1 MHPGRTREVTGRL
14 RQAETCSLC
23 TLEGNWFHIC
33 SIMCTHPTMRDF
45 LYTVRHNA
53 VGRTLLHAMRQG
65 KLGRWL
71 TLTSFG
77 RVDNQAEQQTV
88 PEWMLPA
95 AAKAA
100 LRRERSAAGAEGEA
114 AGGGEPPTGGVR
126 PDIVVLEGW
135 PETADPPEGP

>member
-1 MHPGRTREVTGRL
+1 
-14 RQAETCSLC
+14 
-23 TLEGNWFHIC
+23 
-33 SIMCTHPTMRDF
+33 MRDF
-45 LYTVRHNA
+45 YTVRHNA

-95 AAKAA
+95 ADKAA
-100 LRRERSAAGAEGEA
+100 L
-114 AGGGEPPTGGVR
+114 
-126 PDIVVLEGW
+126 
-135 PETADPPEGP
+135 